1 MRMNVLLVF
10 LNPAI
15 ITSVLVFSIPLVAI
29 IGGYYVKL
37 RRMELEKGG
46 VSEKDRKN
54 IDFLLQENERLRQRV
69 ENLEQIITSI
79 EPDLLSLRPLQK
91 ENDLQKQV
99 EELARKLRNE

>member
-1 MRMNVLLVF
+1 MNVWLVF

-29 IGGYYVKL
+29 IGRYYIKIKQ
-37 RRMELEKGG
+37 MELEKGG

-54 IDFLLQENERLRQRV
+54 IDFLLQENELLRRRV

-91 ENDLQKQV
+91 ENNLQKQV
-99 EELARKLRNE
+99 EELARKLKNE